1 LQTVLLVIAIAGIA
15 YVLAHYVVERL
26 QARILMSSGV
36 EYLILGL
43 LLGPFMPWDGPI
55 DEPTLRSLY
64 PVMSL
69 VIGALGLLTGLR
81 ANFRALLIRQDE
93 AGQLAM
99 TVFVFAGSAVGLGSW
114 ALLST
119 PVLGSYTGEQAMA
132 GAAVLGASATV
143 SSAGALALVQRL
155 FKAEGALTRLLDG
168 TMRAAELLAIMAFG
182 TVFCVFHASDPEHAD
197 WTYANWLLVT
207 LGLGVGLGA
216 LFRLF
221 IGDRF
226 GDDDQVFLAVLGII
240 VFASGAAY
248 YLQLSPLLVT
258 LILGMTLANV
268 ARCADLILATMERQ
282 QRTLSLMLLVM
293 AGAMWRP
300 IESSGWIVVLAY
312 LLMRFGAKLLGGW
325 AASASAP
332 QGVPR
337 DVGRGLLGHG
347 NVAVAMAASFRL
359 AFDGPV
365 VDIAFTAILCSVV
378 LSELSSA
385 RQLKG
390 LLLDSGDIQPEGLK
404 PAADDPPAADLPPS
418 EASPAEPASKGA

>member
-1 LQTVLLVIAIAGIA
+1 MQTVLLVIAIAGSA
-15 YVLAHYVVERL
+15 YVLAHFVVERL
-26 QARILMSSGV
+26 QARVLMSSGV

-43 LLGPFMPWDGPI
+43 LLGPFMPWKGPI

-81 ANFRALLIRQDE
+81 ANLRSLVLRQDE
-93 AGQLAM
+93 ALPLAL
-99 TVFVFAGSAVGLGSW
+99 TVFTLTGAAVGAGSW
-114 ALLST
+114 ALLQT
-119 PVLGSYTGEQAMA
+119 PALGGFRPEEAMA

-143 SSAGALALVQRL
+143 SSASALALVRRL
-155 FKAEGALTRLLDG
+155 FKADGTLTRLLDS
-168 TMRAAELLAIMAFG
+168 TMRATDLLAIIAFG
-182 TVFCVFHASDPEHAD
+182 TVFCVFHANDPVHSD
-197 WTYANWLLVT
+197 WNYANWLLVT

-221 IGDRF
+221 IGERF
-226 GDDDQVFLAVLGII
+226 DDDDQIFLAILGII

-268 ARCADLILATMERQ
+268 TRSADVILATMERQ
-282 QRTLSLMLLVM
+282 QRTLSLMLLVI

-300 IESSGWIVVLAY
+300 IDSLGWIVVLAY

-325 AASASAP
+325 AASASAHRD
-332 QGVPR
+332 VPR

-347 NVAVAMAASFRL
+347 NVAVAMAAGFRL

-365 VDIAFTAILCSVV
+365 VDIAFTAILCSVL

-390 LLLDSGDIQPEGLK
+390 LLLDSGDIQREGLS
-404 PAADDPPAADLPPS
+404 PDPS
-418 EASPAEPASKGA
+418 ETTTATPGPPQASGA